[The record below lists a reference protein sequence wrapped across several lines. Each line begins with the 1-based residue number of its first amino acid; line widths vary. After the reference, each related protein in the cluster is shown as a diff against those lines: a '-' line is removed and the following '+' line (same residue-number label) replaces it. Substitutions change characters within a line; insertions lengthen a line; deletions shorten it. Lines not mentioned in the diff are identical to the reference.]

1 MVFSY
6 FCGKCELCVCVIVDW
21 YDEIIVVFEYGMLWE
36 VLVQQQFVFI
46 VCIYLWLM
54 FVNGMGLC
62 VLVLLEGCVKQYVLS
77 DEFIVLQC
85 CYMVLLMD
93 VFVCGQVVGQVCVD
107 LLLSLLCLMV
117 FGLMEYV
124 LWDVIFGYC
133 KFDMEMMVMQLIDM
147 LWVVVQ
153 LLVLEQVVFVC
164 FRNEVVEVV
173 WWLEG

>member
-1 MVFSY
+1 MIVVFVDIMIVIVKVDCVDVLCVFVGCKFQQCVQDILCVGCDVFVEKGYEYVMVVEIVQCVGVLEVMVFSY

-93 VFVCGQVVGQVCVD
+93 VFVCGQVVG
-107 LLLSLLCLMV
+107 
-117 FGLMEYV
+117 
-124 LWDVIFGYC
+124 
-133 KFDMEMMVMQLIDM
+133 
-147 LWVVVQ
+147 
-153 LLVLEQVVFVC
+153 
-164 FRNEVVEVV
+164 
-173 WWLEG
+173 